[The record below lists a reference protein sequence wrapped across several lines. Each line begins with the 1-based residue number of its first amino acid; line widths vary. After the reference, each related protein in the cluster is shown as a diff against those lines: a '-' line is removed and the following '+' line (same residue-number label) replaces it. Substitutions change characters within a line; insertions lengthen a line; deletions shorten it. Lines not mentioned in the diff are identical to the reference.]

1 MGAVEPSERS
11 QSRARGS
18 KWECTPYNHELV
30 QEVVAY
36 MRQFETKN
44 KWVCS
49 SNGRVI
55 PSQGIGNGIDARLIH
70 LFFFIKHAI
79 HFIFCK
85 ALRIRSLSWENSV
98 SAMAEGECGMSHS

>member
-36 MRQFETKN
+36 KCQFETGN

-55 PSQGIGNGIDARLIH
+55 PSQGIGNGIDARLIQSFLFHQTRHSLH
-70 LFFFIKHAI
+70 L
-79 HFIFCK
+79 
-85 ALRIRSLSWENSV
+85 LQGVENPLSLMGKFGV
-98 SAMAEGECGMSHS
+98 RYG

>member
-36 MRQFETKN
+36 MCQFETGN

-55 PSQGIGNGIDARLIH
+55 PSQGIGNGIDARLIQSF
-70 LFFFIKHAI
+70 LFFF
-79 HFIFCK
+79 
-85 ALRIRSLSWENSV
+85 LPLLSLFNYCNEEV
-98 SAMAEGECGMSHS
+98 IITYCAC

>member
-55 PSQGIGNGIDARLIH
+55 PSQGIGNGIDARLIQSF
-70 LFFFIKHAI
+70 LFLSSSSLFIQ
-79 HFIFCK
+79 
-85 ALRIRSLSWENSV
+85 LLQRRSDNVLLCVLSDWILSV
-98 SAMAEGECGMSHS
+98 IWR